1 MSNSLKENVANA
13 FTLYTEDTIP
23 QANEAYG

>member
-1 MSNSLKENVANA
+1 MSNLLKDNVANA

-23 QANEAYG
+23 QANEVYR